1 MHLFGSRYRWKAIL
15 FRFWIEKRQRQGRLR
30 PVRGPWHARQTSGLN
45 FKNCLLGNKS
55 VMSNWKITPYIF
67 FMSDHRT
74 TSRYFSE
81 ADIFVRKL
89 FIGFIKKI
97 SEILFLVGCR
107 ICVAKLST
115 LTGPTS
121 NLFSSIVAA
130 EDSFCWQSTQ
140 SKRRRFETSKAG
152 TSNVKR
158 VRYFS
163 EL

>member
-1 MHLFGSRYRWKAIL
+1 MLVRRQVWISRTVLLEIKVL
-15 FRFWIEKRQRQGRLR
+15 CLTGRLL
-30 PVRGPWHARQTSGLN
+30 HI
-45 FKNCLLGNKS
+45 F
-55 VMSNWKITPYIF
+55 F

-152 TSNVKR
+152 TSNVKL